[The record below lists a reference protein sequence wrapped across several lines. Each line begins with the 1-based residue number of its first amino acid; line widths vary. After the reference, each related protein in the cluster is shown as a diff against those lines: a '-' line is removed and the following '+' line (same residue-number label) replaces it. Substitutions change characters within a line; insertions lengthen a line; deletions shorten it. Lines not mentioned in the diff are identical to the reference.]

1 MGLFIHR
8 ARDPRVRWRSY
19 TPGKASVQACKRHRA
34 SVILQ
39 RANGRGYLANRQGFV
54 IFPTCRSRG
63 CAIYRSLSNI
73 GLFQSFDAAE
83 RKRVEALC
91 AWKSFRPG
99 ETVSPAQDRSRE
111 VYFLTS
117 GTARAY
123 IASAA
128 GVVVA
133 FGDIPAGTMFGE
145 IAAIDGEPRPVEVEA
160 VTVCTVA
167 RMAHADFLRLI
178 EERPGFA
185 MAVLR
190 QISLNIR
197 RLTARIFEFSTL
209 PVKSR
214 VHAELLR
221 LAAHA
226 QKSNQD
232 KAAKGGGVAG
242 TIVLSPAPKHAAIAA
257 RISTHREAVTREL
270 NALVKKGVLKKVGA
284 DLVLCDVVT
293 LKALLE
299 DAIVGRQY

>member
-1 MGLFIHR
+1 M
-8 ARDPRVRWRSY
+8 
-19 TPGKASVQACKRHRA
+19 
-34 SVILQ
+34 
-39 RANGRGYLANRQGFV
+39 
-54 IFPTCRSRG
+54 
-63 CAIYRSLSNI
+63 SNI
-73 GLFQSFDAAE
+73 ALFQSFEGPD
-83 RKRVEALC
+83 RKRVEAVC

-99 ETVSPAQDRSRE
+99 ETIAPAQERSRE
-111 VYFLTS
+111 VFFLTA

-133 FGDIPAGTMFGE
+133 FGDIPPGTMFGE

-160 VTVCTVA
+160 VTACTVA
-167 RMAHADFLRLI
+167 RLPHAEFLRLI

-190 QISLNIR
+190 QIAFNIR
-197 RLTARIFEFSTL
+197 RLTARVFEFSTL

-221 LAAHA
+221 LAVHA
-226 QKSNQD
+226 PKTGVE
-232 KAAKGGGVAG
+232 KGGNGG

-270 NALVKKGVLKKVGA
+270 NALAKSGLVKKSGA
-284 DLVLCDVVT
+284 DLVVCDVGR
-293 LKALLE
+293 LRAMLDEALARS
-299 DAIVGRQY
+299 D